1 MGRPR
6 AGKRNRNRASVV
18 FTETA
23 RFGDKGHGVD
33 VSSVGSVPIARI
45 QCDPSRVAD
54 RVLPDY
60 GKHSCSGRRR
70 CSRSAPRL
78 LFIGDCSDERWFRP
92 ADLWPALLGQSLTSL
107 SQMNGSHVFRHIGFC
122 GRYGAC
128 VLPDPCV
135 RGRAL
140 FEWPDVMRET
150 VRGDDLD
157 IVLVAHD
164 CPLLLFTRPDTKPGC
179 SDECTP
185 PRLSLPRDYCF
196 APRQVTL
203 ERQPVCS

>member
-6 AGKRNRNRASVV
+6 AGKRNRRASAV

-45 QCDPSRVAD
+45 QCDPSGVAD
-54 RVLPDY
+54 RVLPDN
-60 GKHSCSGRRR
+60 GKHSCSWRRR

-78 LFIGDCSDERWFRP
+78 LFVGDRPDERWIRP

-107 SQMNGSHVFRHIGFC
+107 SLMNGSHVFRHIGHC

-128 VLPDPCV
+128 VLPNPCGC
-135 RGRAL
+135 GRAL
-140 FEWPDVMRET
+140 FEWPDVVREA

-157 IVLVAHD
+157 IILVAHD
-164 CPLLLFTRPDTKPGC
+164 CWLLLFTRPATKPGWR
-179 SDECTP
+179 DGCTP
-185 PRLSLPRDYCF
+185 P
-196 APRQVTL
+196 
-203 ERQPVCS
+203 